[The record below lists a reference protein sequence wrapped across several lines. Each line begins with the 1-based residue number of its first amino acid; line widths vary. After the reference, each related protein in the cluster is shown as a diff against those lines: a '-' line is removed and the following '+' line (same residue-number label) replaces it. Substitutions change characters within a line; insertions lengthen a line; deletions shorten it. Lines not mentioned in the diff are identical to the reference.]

1 MPGVTGTIVFGADL
15 EPFVGAT
22 VYVRLED
29 VSRIDA
35 SALVVAET
43 VRREVRAGGQAPSE
57 IKFSLKGPPLDPRA
71 RYVVR
76 VHVDVDA
83 DGQVGV
89 GDYVSTE
96 SHPVLVGVG
105 PTMLLIPVKRVS

>member
-1 MPGVTGTIVFGADL
+1 MPLVTGIIVFGEDI

-22 VYVRLED
+22 VYARLED
-29 VSRIDA
+29 VSRIDN

-43 VRREVRAGGQAPSE
+43 VLWEARAGGQAPSE
-57 IKFSLKGPPLDPRA
+57 LEFTFETSPLDPRA

-83 DGQVGV
+83 DGQVGT
-89 GDYVSTE
+89 GDYVSTA
-96 SHPVLVGVG
+96 SHVVSAGVS
-105 PTMLLIPVKRVS
+105 TTKLLIPVKRVS